1 MTNFIRIL
9 EPIRKNQMKT
19 LELKIKWLQLRTQ
32 EMVRPLGKK
41 KKKRK
46 GRISEM
52 EEDNKKML
60 RLNPEKKL

>member
-1 MTNFIRIL
+1 MTSFIRIL

-32 EMVRPLGKK
+32 EMVGPLGKK

-52 EEDNKKML
+52 EEDNKEML
-60 RLNPEKKL
+60 RLTPEKKL

>member
-1 MTNFIRIL
+1 MTSFIRIL

-32 EMVRPLGKK
+32 EMVGPLGKK

-52 EEDNKKML
+52 EEDNKEML

>member
-1 MTNFIRIL
+1 MTSFIRIL

-32 EMVRPLGKK
+32 EMIGPLG

-60 RLNPEKKL
+60 RLNHEKKL

>member
-1 MTNFIRIL
+1 MTNFIMIL

-19 LELKIKWLQLRTQ
+19 LELKIKWLQLRTR

-52 EEDNKKML
+52 EEDNKKMF

>member
-9 EPIRKNQMKT
+9 KPLRKNQMKT

-32 EMVRPLGKK
+32 EMVGPLGK

-52 EEDNKKML
+52 EEDNKEML
-60 RLNPEKKL
+60 RLTPEKKL

>member
-32 EMVRPLGKK
+32 EMVRPVGKK

>member
-1 MTNFIRIL
+1 
-9 EPIRKNQMKT
+9 MKT

-32 EMVRPLGKK
+32 EMVRPLGKKK